1 MSADH
6 ATAAATAAPPPPPR
20 SRGRRALR
28 AFAWGLTGLVALVL
42 LLGAGAW
49 WWLGSD
55 HSLAFALARTA
66 RYLPAGQTLESRD
79 VSGSLRAGGRIG
91 WLRWE
96 SESLAV
102 EVRDARIG
110 WQLAPLLRRRV
121 QLGEVHAAQLLIER
135 RAPAE
140 SKPVEPLEQL
150 VLPVEIE
157 LPFTIDDLR
166 WAGPPAL
173 QATGLAGSYR
183 YRDDHHQ
190 LEITAVDI
198 ADGHY
203 GAQLRLQG
211 PAPMA
216 LDATLNG
223 RVRALLAQDRSLDVR
238 AEATI
243 QGQLAG
249 PDARLAVTADL
260 HPVDASADQPMQ
272 AQLQATLAPWQP
284 QPVIDAK
291 AALQNIDLA
300 TLWPE
305 APATLLSGEIEAGP
319 DATAAPGE
327 SLWQASAQVRNALP
341 GPWDEAKLPVEQLDA
356 RARFDGSTWT
366 LPQLSVRAGGGR
378 IDAEG
383 SWGPA
388 PAPWQVDATVRGV
401 SPGALHTRL
410 DGAPVNGRLQ
420 AGQTGDALQF
430 DVALQAEGG
439 AGGTG
444 ELQGLRLERALAKGQ
459 WQDQVLDLRS
469 LRVEARGAS
478 IEGRLQLRVDDQAA
492 SGRLNLAVPGATALV
507 DGRIAPNTGGGD
519 VQARIDD
526 AAALQGWIE
535 GLPELGPLFGGTAL
549 QGSARLDASW
559 KGGWQAVQRRLQA
572 VNEPAP
578 RGTVEPTL
586 QATLAIPKLEVKLPP
601 SEAAAPSPIVLNGVR
616 AELAGSLAQA
626 TLALKGEAVTGSR
639 KITLDTR
646 ASAGIERRDQW
657 SAALASLRVQA
668 LDSARPDVAPW
679 VLELGS
685 PVSLKVRTAS
695 GANPR
700 LDLEASAAAATL
712 KGPAPGTVRID
723 WQPLRFSRTGTE
735 ARRAFRLQSKGR
747 LQGLPMAWAELLGNG
762 ETLAQVGFSGD
773 LLFNGDWDIDAGDTL
788 RAKARLTRE
797 SGDLRV
803 QAGEAALVT
812 RVRSHGTGTA
822 SERTMDAA
830 GPGASTPAGLKRAE
844 FVLDA
849 EGDTVRANLAWD
861 SERAGE
867 IRVEASTRVQQ
878 RQGGWHWADD
888 APLAGRVTARMPN
901 LGVWSMLA
909 PPGWRMAGTLDA
921 DATLAGNRSEP
932 RWNGTLAADKLALR
946 ALVEGLDLRDGRL
959 RATLAGNRVEITE
972 FTLKGGA
979 GAQTRIPGQSGNLST
994 AASEAARDGGTLS
1007 ARGELGWGAAPV
1019 AGAGSGIRMSIQ
1031 ADLRALRVL
1040 VRADRQLTLSGNL
1053 QARLESGQFTVRGDI
1068 KTDRAVIILPD
1079 ETAPSLG
1086 SDVVVRSAAIDRE
1099 AAEEAKRRAAENQS
1113 EVARAETA
1121 KPPDI
1126 AVSFDLGADFAVQG
1140 RGITTRLAGKLDI
1153 RSTALNA
1160 PPRITGEVRTVAGQY
1175 RAYGQALNIETG
1187 IARFNGPFDNPQ
1199 LDILAI
1205 RPNISQRAG
1214 VAITGTALSPRV
1226 RLYSEPQ
1233 LSDQETLSWLVL
1245 GRASATSGGE
1255 SVLLQQAALAL
1266 LGGLGGSGGGGLASR
1281 FGLDEIG
1288 FKGPGSG
1295 GDVRDS
1301 TVTVG
1306 KRIARD
1312 FYVTYERG
1320 LGGTLGT
1327 LFIFYDLTRRLT
1339 LRAQAGQQSAVDLIF
1354 TVQFD

>member
-1 MSADH
+1 MTPEDH
-6 ATAAATAAPPPPPR
+6 TETHPAAAPPR

-28 AFAWGLTGLVALVL
+28 TLAWGVTGLLALVL

-55 HSLAFALARTA
+55 QSLAFALARTA

-79 VSGSLRAGGRIG
+79 VTGSLRAGGRIG

-121 QLGEVHAAQLLIER
+121 QLGEVHAAQVLIEPR
-135 RAPAE
+135 PTAE
-140 SKPVEPLEQL
+140 SKPVEALEQI
-150 VLPVEIE
+150 VLPIDVE
-157 LPFTIDDLR
+157 LPFQIDDLR

-173 QATGLAGSYR
+173 QATKLEGSYR
-183 YRDDHHQ
+183 YSDAHHQ
-190 LEITAVDI
+190 LEIEGVDI

-203 GAQLRLQG
+203 GARLRLQG

-216 LDATLNG
+216 IDATLNG

-238 AEATI
+238 AEASVKGT
-243 QGQLAG
+243 LAG
-249 PDARLAVTADL
+249 TDARLAVAAEL
-260 HPVDASADQPMQ
+260 NPVDASAEQPMR
-272 AQLQATLAPWQP
+272 AQLQANLAPWQP

-291 AALQNIDLA
+291 AELSNIDLA
-300 TLWPE
+300 TLWPA
-305 APATLLSGEIEAGP
+305 APATLLSGEIQAGP
-319 DATAAPGE
+319 DPTATAGE
-327 SLWQASAQVRNALP
+327 QLWQAGAQVRNALP
-341 GPWDEAKLPVEQLDA
+341 GPWDEAKLPVEQLDVQ
-356 RARFDGSTWT
+356 ARFDGSSWT
-366 LPQLSVRAGGGR
+366 FPEASLRAGGGR
-378 IDAEG
+378 IDAKG
-383 SWGPA
+383 SWSPA
-388 PAPWQVDATVRGV
+388 PAPWKLDANVRGV
-401 SPGALHTRL
+401 KPGALHTQL
-410 DGAPVNGRLQ
+410 DGAPVNGRILAEQ
-420 AGQTGDALQF
+420 AGEALQF
-430 DVALQAEGG
+430 DVALQAQGG
-439 AGGTG
+439 AGASG

-469 LRVEARGAS
+469 LRIEAHRAS
-478 IEGRLQLRVDDQAA
+478 LDGRLQLRLDDQAA
-492 SGRLNLAVPGATALV
+492 SGRLNLVVPGATALV
-507 DGRIAPNTGGGD
+507 DGRIAPATGGGD
-519 VQARIDD
+519 TQVRIED
-526 AAALQGWIE
+526 AAALQRWVE
-535 GLPELGPLFGGTAL
+535 ELPGLEAAFAGMQM
-549 QGSARLDASW
+549 QGSARLDAGW
-559 KGGWQAVQRRLQA
+559 RGGWEAVRRRLQNA
-572 VNEPAP
+572 NEPAP
-578 RGTVEPTL
+578 RGSAEPTL
-586 QATLAIPKLEVKLPP
+586 QATLTVPRLDLKLPS
-601 SEAAAPSPIVLNGVR
+601 SEAGKSSDVQLNGVR
-616 AELAGSLAQA
+616 AELSGSLARA
-626 TLALKGEAVTGSR
+626 TLALKGEAVTDSR
-639 KITLDTR
+639 KIGLDSR
-646 ASAGIERRDQW
+646 ASGGIERPNQW
-657 SAALASLRVQA
+657 NATLANLRVQV
-668 LDSARPDVAPW
+668 LDSARPDAAPW
-679 VLELGS
+679 VLELRS
-685 PVSLKVRTAS
+685 PVSAQVRTAA

-700 LDLEASAAAATL
+700 LDVEASAAAATL
-712 KGPAPGTVRID
+712 KGPAPGTVKID
-723 WQPLRFSRTGTE
+723 WQPLRFSRTGSE

-747 LQGLPMAWAELLGNG
+747 LQDLPMAWAELLGNG
-762 ETLAQVGFSGD
+762 DALAQVGFSGD

-788 RAKARLTRE
+788 RAKARLVRE

-812 RVRSHGTGTA
+812 RIKSHGTGTA

-830 GPGASTPAGLKRAE
+830 GPGASTPAGLRRAE
-844 FVLDA
+844 LTLDA

-867 IRVEASTRVQQ
+867 IRVEASTRMQQ
-878 RQGGWHWADD
+878 RQGGWQWAED

-909 PPGWRMAGTLDA
+909 PPGWRMAGTLEA
-921 DATLAGNRSEP
+921 DATLAGSRNDP
-932 RWNGTLAADKLALR
+932 RWNGTLGANQLAVR
-946 ALVEGLDLRDGRL
+946 ALVEGLDLRDGQL
-959 RATLAGNRVEITE
+959 RATLAGNRVEVTE

-1007 ARGELGWGAAPV
+1007 AKGELAWGAAP
-1019 AGAGSGIRMSIQ
+1019 ADGAGSGIRMSLQ
-1031 ADLRALRVL
+1031 AQLRSLRVL
-1040 VRADRQLTLSGNL
+1040 VRADRQVTLSGDL
-1053 QARLESGQFTVRGDI
+1053 QARLAGGQLTVRGDI

-1079 ETAPSLG
+1079 QTAPSLG
-1086 SDVVVRSAAIDRE
+1086 SDVVIRSAARDRE
-1099 AAEEAKRRAAENQS
+1099 AAEEAKRLEAADKNEM
-1113 EVARAETA
+1113 ARAQTA

-1126 AVSFDLGADFAVQG
+1126 AVSFDLGSDFAVQG

-1153 RSTALNA
+1153 RSTSLSA
-1160 PPRITGEVRTVAGQY
+1160 PPRITGEIRTVAGQY

-1187 IARFNGPFDNPQ
+1187 VARFNGPFDNPQ

-1214 VAITGTALSPRV
+1214 VAITGTAQSPRV

-1255 SVLLQQAALAL
+1255 SVLIQQAALAL
-1266 LGGLGGSGGGGLASR
+1266 LGGLGGNTGGGLASR

-1295 GDVRDS
+1295 GDVRES

-1306 KRIARD
+1306 KRVARD
-1312 FYVTYERG
+1312 FYITYERS

-1327 LFIFYDLTRRLT
+1327 FFIFYDLTRRLT
-1339 LRAQAGQQSAVDLIF
+1339 LRAQAGQQSAVDLIY